1 MTRKEIRALSVPDKT
16 KRVISDMAAK
26 KFNSIEE
33 ACKFYDF
40 SPASYYNH
48 AKKVGPKTKTF
59 SGVILPETSVPMN
72 KEELIEALRRENA
85 GLRQKVQ
92 EEELLISKL
101 QKKLLNLVLA
111 DA

>member
-1 MTRKEIRALSVPDKT
+1 MNKRDLKKLSVPEKT
-16 KRVISDMAAK
+16 LKVKQDMAEN

-33 ACKFYDF
+33 ACAFYQF
-40 SPASYYNH
+40 APASYYNH

-59 SGVILPETSVPMN
+59 SGVMLPEGTGPVN
-72 KEELIEALRRENA
+72 KEELIEALRREND
-85 GLRQKVQ
+85 GLKRKVQ

-101 QKKLLNLVLA
+101 QKKLLTLVLA